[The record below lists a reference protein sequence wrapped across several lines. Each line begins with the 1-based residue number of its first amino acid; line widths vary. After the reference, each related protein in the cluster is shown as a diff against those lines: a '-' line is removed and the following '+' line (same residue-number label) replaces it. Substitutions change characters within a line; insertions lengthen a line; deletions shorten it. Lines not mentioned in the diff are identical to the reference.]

1 MLAIVAGEG
10 DLPALVFET
19 LAAQKTPFQLC
30 ELEGYPSEARGD
42 RPVIRFRIETLGSF
56 IAALRDKGVDRICFV
71 GRVARPPLDPSKIDP
86 LTVPLVPRMMA
97 ALQQGDDA
105 ALRTLLSFFEE
116 AGITSVGA
124 HELRPDLLPEPGVL
138 TKAQPEDRHHKDA
151 DRGAQIIA
159 AMAQADVGQ
168 SCIVAKGQALAIE
181 AQPGT
186 DWMMQSLMV
195 QNIGLNHDLVAAALG
210 YGGSL
215 QRSSKLGSGGV
226 LVKAAKPGQE
236 LRIDMPVIGPDTL
249 RRAAQVQLEGVVIE
263 AGRVMVLDA
272 PRCIKIADQQ
282 GLFLW
287 VRG

>member
-1 MLAIVAGEG
+1 MLALVAGEG
-10 DLPALVFET
+10 DLPGLVFKALEAEGT
-19 LAAQKTPFQLC
+19 AFQLC
-30 ELEGYPSEARGD
+30 EMEGHPSAARGD

-56 IAALRDKGVDRICFV
+56 IAALVSKGVDRICFV

-86 LTVPLVPRMMA
+86 ATMPLVPRMMA

-105 ALRTLLSFFEE
+105 ALRTLLSFFQE
-116 AGITSVGA
+116 AGIESVGA
-124 HELRPDLLPEPGVL
+124 HELRPDLLPAPGVL
-138 TKAQPEDRHHKDA
+138 TKAQPEEQHHKDA

-168 SCIVAKGQALAIE
+168 SCIVARGQALAIE

-195 QNIGLNHDLVAAALG
+195 QNTGLNSDLVASALG
-210 YGGSL
+210 YGGAL
-215 QRSSKLGSGGV
+215 QRSAQLPPGGV

-236 LRIDMPVIGPDTL
+236 LRIDMPTIGPDTL
-249 RRAAQVQLEGVVIE
+249 RRAAQVKLDGVVIE

-272 PRCIKIADQQ
+272 PHCIKIADQQ